1 MREADAGFALGHC
14 LFGYVMM
21 LAYSRAALAPAADAL
36 RAAERHAAGA
46 TPREQAHVRALASW
60 IGGDIDRA
68 LRQWEAVL
76 AQFPRDVLALR
87 LAHANYFWLGRGDDM
102 RASLERV
109 APRWGESTPGFMA
122 CLRLRARRKRR
133 VSPQRNAMGAA
144 RSSSTRPKCGARMPW
159 RTSSRCSAALTKASP
174 G

>member
-1 MREADAGFALGHC
+1 M
-14 LFGYVMM
+14 
-21 LAYSRAALAPAADAL
+21 APAADAL

-46 TPREQAHVRALASW
+46 TSREQAHVRALASW
-60 IGGDIDRA
+60 IAGDIDGA

-109 APRWGESTPGFMA
+109 APRWGEGSGFLA
-122 CLRLRARRKRR
+122 CLRSRSKRAASTPRP
-133 VSPQRNAMGAA
+133 SAMGAA